1 VIKRIL
7 GFSVLGFVLFAVI
20 ITFIKVDIQPSVSY
34 ELSASPKEVMNY
46 VSDVSNFPNWDP
58 KTIIDSS
65 VTLNLTQRNGIET
78 LDLTDS
84 TESIVGF
91 YSVEN
96 IGENKIEM
104 KVGIQK
110 IEPLTYL
117 FEIAPRDNGTVI
129 KWSMNFEGNLMLYL
143 FDAKSQLETM
153 FLRGLKTLDNKLKS
167 IY

>member
-1 VIKRIL
+1 MIKRIL

-84 TESIVGF
+84 TGSIVGF

-117 FEIAPRDNGTVI
+117 FEIAPSENGTVI

>member
-1 VIKRIL
+1 MIKRIL

-78 LDLTDS
+78 LDLTES

-117 FEIAPRDNGTVI
+117 FEIAPSDNGTVI
-129 KWSMNFEGNLMLYL
+129 KWSMNFEGNLMLYI

>member
-1 VIKRIL
+1 MIKRIL

-117 FEIAPRDNGTVI
+117 FEIAPSYNGTVI

>member
-1 VIKRIL
+1 MIKRIL

-117 FEIAPRDNGTVI
+117 FEIAPSDNGTVI
-129 KWSMNFEGNLMLYL
+129 KWSMNFEGNLMLYI

-153 FLRGLKTLDNKLKS
+153 LLCPDN
-167 IY
+167 

>member
-1 VIKRIL
+1 MIKRIL

-117 FEIAPRDNGTVI
+117 FEIAPSENGTVI

>member
-117 FEIAPRDNGTVI
+117 FEIAPSYNGTVI

>member
-1 VIKRIL
+1 MIKRIL

-84 TESIVGF
+84 TGSIVGF

-117 FEIAPRDNGTVI
+117 FEIAPSDNGTVI
-129 KWSMNFEGNLMLYL
+129 KWSMNFEGNLMLYI

>member
-1 VIKRIL
+1 MIKRIL
-7 GFSVLGFVLFAVI
+7 GFLVLGFVLFAVI

-104 KVGIQK
+104 KVGIKQC
-110 IEPLTYL
+110 INHHSA
-117 FEIAPRDNGTVI
+117 FI
-129 KWSMNFEGNLMLYL
+129 
-143 FDAKSQLETM
+143 QH
-153 FLRGLKTLDNKLKS
+153 
-167 IY
+167 

>member
-117 FEIAPRDNGTVI
+117 FEIAPSENGTVI

>member
-1 VIKRIL
+1 MIKRIL

-117 FEIAPRDNGTVI
+117 FEIAPSDNGTVI

>member
-117 FEIAPRDNGTVI
+117 FEIAPSDNGTVI
-129 KWSMNFEGNLMLYL
+129 KWSMNFEGNLMLYI

>member
-20 ITFIKVDIQPSVSY
+20 ITFIKVDIKPSVRY

-46 VSDVSNFPNWDP
+46 VSDVSNFPTWDP
-58 KTIIDSS
+58 KTIVDSS
-65 VTLNLTQRNGIET
+65 VTLNITERNGVKT

-84 TESIVGF
+84 TETIVGF

-96 IGENKIEM
+96 IGENRIEM

-117 FEIAPRDNGTVI
+117 FEISPSENGTNI
-129 KWSMNFEGNLMLYL
+129 SWSMDFEGNLMLYI

-167 IY
+167 PY

>member
-1 VIKRIL
+1 MIKRIL

-78 LDLTDS
+78 LGLTDS

-117 FEIAPRDNGTVI
+117 FEIAPSDNGTVI

>member
-1 VIKRIL
+1 MIKRIL

-65 VTLNLTQRNGIET
+65 ITLNLTQRNGIET

-117 FEIAPRDNGTVI
+117 FEIAPSDNGTVI
-129 KWSMNFEGNLMLYL
+129 KWSMNFEGNLMLYI

>member
-1 VIKRIL
+1 MIKRIL

-117 FEIAPRDNGTVI
+117 FEIAPSDNGTVI
-129 KWSMNFEGNLMLYL
+129 KWSMNFEGNLMLYI